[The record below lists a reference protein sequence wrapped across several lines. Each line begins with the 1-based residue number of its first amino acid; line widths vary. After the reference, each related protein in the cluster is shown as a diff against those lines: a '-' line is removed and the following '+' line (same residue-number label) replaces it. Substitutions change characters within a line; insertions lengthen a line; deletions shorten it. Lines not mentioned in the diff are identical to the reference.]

1 MVRPV
6 ASPPCPAPR
15 PSQSKYLWRRN
26 ANWKS
31 PGVIGNRTVIP
42 SKAAWLAIGLSCGAK
57 RGIWV
62 LACASSNL
70 CGRQKPDPS
79 PRLKVTSSA
88 DIIVNL
94 TEIEARVLGSLIE
107 KDITT
112 PDYYPLS
119 LNALVNAC
127 NQKNNRD
134 PVMNLDEETVRQA
147 LGTLQE
153 KRVAG
158 PASGADSR
166 VTKFE
171 HRLQE
176 VFNFDRREIAVV
188 CVLLLRGPQ
197 TPGELRSRTDRMY
210 HFEGLDDVVST
221 LDRLAQ
227 REPPLA
233 RVLPRQP
240 GTKESRY
247 THLFSGEP
255 AMPEGSDV
263 ARAPSPAHASANSTA
278 DRLTILEEEVS
289 RLRSELSEVQQQ
301 LATFRKQFE

>member
-1 MVRPV
+1 MI
-6 ASPPCPAPR
+6 
-15 PSQSKYLWRRN
+15 L
-26 ANWKS
+26 
-31 PGVIGNRTVIP
+31 T
-42 SKAAWLAIGLSCGAK
+42 AIE
-57 RGIWV
+57 
-62 LACASSNL
+62 N
-70 CGRQKPDPS
+70 
-79 PRLKVTSSA
+79 
-88 DIIVNL
+88 
-94 TEIEARVLGSLIE
+94 RVLGSLIE

-134 PVMNLDEETVRQA
+134 PVMTLDENAVRDA
-147 LGTLQE
+147 LSSLQE
-153 KRVAG
+153 KRLAG

-176 VFNFDRREIAVV
+176 VFNFDRREIAIV

-210 HFEGLDDVVST
+210 HFDALEDVVST

-255 AMPEGSDV
+255 PEQPDVPQTSV
-263 ARAPSPAHASANSTA
+263 ARALSPASANPSTGA
-278 DRLTILEEEVS
+278 DVDRLAQLESEVS
-289 RLRSELSEVQQQ
+289 RLRAELTEIRQQ